1 MAFKERRN
9 KSEIKKKKKQK
20 KSYITSQEMQMDIT
34 TCGENRINME
44 SHRLHVFTVPNVSFD
59 RTHTE
64 LNRLNS
70 TSTTG

>member
-1 MAFKERRN
+1 
-9 KSEIKKKKKQK
+9 
-20 KSYITSQEMQMDIT
+20 MQMDIT
-34 TCGENRINME
+34 GENRINME

>member
-9 KSEIKKKKKQK
+9 KSEIKKKKQK

-34 TCGENRINME
+34 GENRINME